1 MTRPLA
7 WTSVYGR
14 WCRINGSTENRLRHS
29 GEEGAMTIPIRA
41 GVLLGVLC
49 VIWTFVMGFTG
60 WYKDPV
66 MLNLFFL
73 VIPLEIAIVIWALR
87 QTASSATWGRQVVN
101 GLVLSLVASVIIF
114 AGSLLFTTVAFPNYF
129 NDLQATQTEMLKSAG
144 LSEADIKS
152 QVAAAAAMQTP
163 LINAFT
169 GVIGTVVTG
178 VVVAAIVGAF
188 LRKK

>member
-1 MTRPLA
+1 M
-7 WTSVYGR
+7 S
-14 WCRINGSTENRLRHS
+14 
-29 GEEGAMTIPIRA
+29 IPIRA
-41 GVLLGVLC
+41 GVLLGALC
-49 VIWTFVMGFTG
+49 VLWTFVMGITG

-73 VIPLEIAIVIWALR
+73 VIPLEIGIVIWALR
-87 QTASSATWGRQVVN
+87 RTAPGATWGGQTVN

-129 NDLQATQTEMLKSAG
+129 TELQSAQAELLKTQG
-144 LSEADIKS
+144 LSEAAIRS

-163 LINAFT
+163 FMNAML

-178 VVVAAIVGAF
+178 VVVSAIAGMF

>member
-1 MTRPLA
+1 M
-7 WTSVYGR
+7 
-14 WCRINGSTENRLRHS
+14 N
-29 GEEGAMTIPIRA
+29 IPIRA
-41 GVLLGVLC
+41 GALLGVLC

-73 VIPLEIAIVIWALR
+73 VIPLEIGIVIWALR
-87 QTASSATWGRQVVN
+87 KTAPRATWGGQIVN

-114 AGSLLFTTVAFPNYF
+114 AGSLLFTTVAFPTYF
-129 NDLQATQTEMLKSAG
+129 SDIQASQTEMLKAAG
-144 LSEADIKS
+144 VSEADIKT
-152 QVAAAAAMQTP
+152 QVAASAAMQTP
-163 LINAFT
+163 FVNAIS

-178 VVVAAIVGAF
+178 VLVAAIAGAF

>member
-1 MTRPLA
+1 MN
-7 WTSVYGR
+7 V
-14 WCRINGSTENRLRHS
+14 
-29 GEEGAMTIPIRA
+29 PIRA
-41 GVLLGVLC
+41 GVVLGVLC
-49 VIWTFVMGFTG
+49 VCWTFMMGITG

-73 VIPLEIAIVIWALR
+73 VIPLEIGIVIWALR
-87 QTASSATWGRQVVN
+87 KTAAGATWGGQVVN

-129 NDLQATQTEMLKSAG
+129 SDIQAAQTEMLKAAG
-144 LSEADIKS
+144 LAEADIRT
-152 QVAAAAAMQTP
+152 QVAASAAMQTP
-163 LINAFT
+163 FMNAIS

-178 VVVAAIVGAF
+178 VVVAAIAGAF

>member
-1 MTRPLA
+1 M
-7 WTSVYGR
+7 S
-14 WCRINGSTENRLRHS
+14 
-29 GEEGAMTIPIRA
+29 IPIRA

-49 VIWTFVMGFTG
+49 VCWTFVMGFTG

-73 VIPLEIAIVIWALR
+73 VIPLEIGIVIWALR
-87 QTASSATWGRQVVN
+87 KTAAGATWGRQVVN

-114 AGSLLFTTVAFPNYF
+114 VGSLLFTTVVFPSYF
-129 NDLQATQTEMLKSAG
+129 ADIQAAQTEMLKSAG
-144 LSEADIKS
+144 MSADQIKS

-163 LINAFT
+163 FMNAIS

-178 VVVAAIVGAF
+178 AVIAAIAGAF

>member
-1 MTRPLA
+1 MN
-7 WTSVYGR
+7 V
-14 WCRINGSTENRLRHS
+14 
-29 GEEGAMTIPIRA
+29 PIRA

-49 VIWTFVMGFTG
+49 VAWTFVMGFTG

-73 VIPLEIAIVIWALR
+73 VVLLEIGIVIWALR
-87 QTASSATWGRQVVN
+87 KTAGTATWGGQIVN

-129 NDLQATQTEMLKSAG
+129 TDIQATQTEMLKSAG
-144 LSEADIKS
+144 LPEAEIQA

-163 LINAFT
+163 FINAIT

-178 VVVAAIVGAF
+178 LVVAAIAGAF
-188 LRKK
+188 WRRK

>member
-1 MTRPLA
+1 M
-7 WTSVYGR
+7 S
-14 WCRINGSTENRLRHS
+14 
-29 GEEGAMTIPIRA
+29 IPIRA

-49 VIWTFVMGFTG
+49 VFWTFVMGFTG

-73 VIPLEIAIVIWALR
+73 VILLEVGIVIWALR
-87 QTASSATWGRQVVN
+87 KTAPSATWGGQIMN

-129 NDLQATQTEMLKSAG
+129 TELQSVQAEMLKAQG
-144 LSEADIKS
+144 LSEADIKM

-163 LINAFT
+163 FINALT

-178 VVVAAIVGAF
+178 VIVAAIAGAF

>member
-1 MTRPLA
+1 M
-7 WTSVYGR
+7 S
-14 WCRINGSTENRLRHS
+14 
-29 GEEGAMTIPIRA
+29 IPIRA

-49 VIWTFVMGFTG
+49 VFWTFVMGFTG

-73 VIPLEIAIVIWALR
+73 VIPLEIGIVIWALR
-87 QTASSATWGRQVVN
+87 KTAPSATWGGQIVH

-114 AGSLLFTTVAFPNYF
+114 AGSLLFTTVAFPHYF
-129 NDLQATQTEMLKSAG
+129 TELQSAQAEMLKAQG
-144 LSEADIKS
+144 LSDADITMR
-152 QVAAAAAMQTP
+152 VGAAAAMQTP
-163 LINAFT
+163 LMNALS

-178 VVVAAIVGAF
+178 VLVAAIAGAF

>member
-1 MTRPLA
+1 M
-7 WTSVYGR
+7 S
-14 WCRINGSTENRLRHS
+14 
-29 GEEGAMTIPIRA
+29 IPIRA

-49 VIWTFVMGFTG
+49 VCWTFVMGFTG

-73 VIPLEIAIVIWALR
+73 VIPLEIGIVIWALR
-87 QTASSATWGRQVVN
+87 KTAAGATWGRQVVN

-129 NDLQATQTEMLKSAG
+129 NDIQAAQAEMLKSAG
-144 LSEADIKS
+144 MSADQINS

-163 LINAFT
+163 FMNAIS

-178 VVVAAIVGAF
+178 AVVAAIAGAF

>member
-1 MTRPLA
+1 M
-7 WTSVYGR
+7 S
-14 WCRINGSTENRLRHS
+14 
-29 GEEGAMTIPIRA
+29 IPIRA

-49 VIWTFVMGFTG
+49 VVWTFVMGFTG

-73 VIPLEIAIVIWALR
+73 VILLEIGIVIWALR
-87 QTASSATWGRQVVN
+87 KTAPSATWGGQIVN

-129 NDLQATQTEMLKSAG
+129 TELQSAQAEMLKAQG
-144 LSEADIKS
+144 LSEADIKM

-163 LINAFT
+163 FINALT

-178 VVVAAIVGAF
+178 AVVAAIAGAF

>member
-1 MTRPLA
+1 M
-7 WTSVYGR
+7 S
-14 WCRINGSTENRLRHS
+14 
-29 GEEGAMTIPIRA
+29 IPIRA

-60 WYKDPV
+60 WYLDPV

-73 VIPLEIAIVIWALR
+73 VVPLEIGLVIWALR
-87 QTASSATWGRQVVN
+87 KTASASTWGGQIVN
-101 GLVLSLVASVIIF
+101 GLVLSVVASAIIF

-129 NDLQATQTEMLKSAG
+129 SDLQAAHAELLKTAG
-144 LSEADIKS
+144 LPEAEIAS

-163 LINAFT
+163 FMNALS

-178 VVVAAIVGAF
+178 VLVAAIAGAF

>member
-1 MTRPLA
+1 M
-7 WTSVYGR
+7 S
-14 WCRINGSTENRLRHS
+14 
-29 GEEGAMTIPIRA
+29 IPIRA

-49 VIWTFVMGFTG
+49 VFWTFVMGFTG

-73 VIPLEIAIVIWALR
+73 VILLEIGIVIWALR
-87 QTASSATWGRQVVN
+87 KTAASATWGGQIVN

-114 AGSLLFTTVAFPNYF
+114 AGSLLFTTVVFPTYF
-129 NDLQATQTEMLKSAG
+129 ADIQAAQTEMLKAQG
-144 LSEADIKS
+144 LSEADIKM
-152 QVAAAAAMQTP
+152 QVAAAAALQTP
-163 LINAFT
+163 FMNALT

-178 VVVAAIVGAF
+178 VVVAAIAGAF

>member
-1 MTRPLA
+1 M
-7 WTSVYGR
+7 S
-14 WCRINGSTENRLRHS
+14 
-29 GEEGAMTIPIRA
+29 IPIRA

-60 WYKDPV
+60 WYKDAI

-73 VIPLEIAIVIWALR
+73 VIPLEIGIVIWALR
-87 QTASSATWGRQVVN
+87 KTSAGATWGGQIVN

-129 NDLQATQTEMLKSAG
+129 SDIQEVQAGMLKSAG
-144 LSEADIKS
+144 MSDGDIRT

-163 LINAFT
+163 FMNALS

-178 VVVAAIVGAF
+178 LVVAAITGAF
-188 LRKK
+188 WRRK

>member
-1 MTRPLA
+1 M
-7 WTSVYGR
+7 S
-14 WCRINGSTENRLRHS
+14 
-29 GEEGAMTIPIRA
+29 IPIRA

-49 VIWTFVMGFTG
+49 VFWTFVMGFTG

-73 VIPLEIAIVIWALR
+73 VILLEVGIVIWALR
-87 QTASSATWGRQVVN
+87 KTAASATWGGQIVN

-129 NDLQATQTEMLKSAG
+129 TEIQSVQAEMLKAAG
-144 LSEADIKS
+144 TSEADIKA

-163 LINAFT
+163 FINAIT
-169 GVIGTVVTG
+169 GVFGTVVTG
-178 VVVAAIVGAF
+178 VLVAAIAGAF